1 MENPEHNQGTGS
13 PVEPSVTASKGQRKQ
28 VRVDPE
34 TFMADLRRIV
44 ATEKDPLVKLR
55 PMIKVG
61 FVGEVNSNHV
71 SQVVEILGSHTGA
84 VERLALS
91 LAVQERFGKS
101 RLLAR
106 RVLSEIR
113 ASFESAIQ
121 FDQLEFRGYRAPH
134 AIERWIGDHSP
145 KGSQSER
152 DIWFR
157 RFAVCLLNEVE
168 PKTLLVGLVAASRVW
183 MSSKPQKALSEEAQF
198 VRGIA
203 AALGGPTIGS
213 NRLDLILAG
222 VAAIDVQFRQML
234 NREFSLERQ
243 IRANEESIDGLRRN
257 VSSLE
262 AEVARSRTDSEEKA
276 ARIEEL
282 QQSLAEAAE
291 RYELLDRHWRGVSEQ
306 QLAKQSGSFRGKI
319 SHEVEEAILSLDR
332 EDPNTDMALDRVRRI
347 REILER

>member
-1 MENPEHNQGTGS
+1 MENPEHNREASSPAEPPVSGT
-13 PVEPSVTASKGQRKQ
+13 KGQPKQ

-34 TFMADLRRIV
+34 TFMANLRRIL

-61 FVGEVNSNHV
+61 FVGEVNSTHV
-71 SQVVEILGSHTGA
+71 SQVMEILGSHAGA

-101 RLLAR
+101 RPLAR
-106 RVLSEIR
+106 RVLSEVR
-113 ASFESAIQ
+113 ASFEGAIQ
-121 FDQLEFRGYRAPH
+121 YDPHEFRGYRAPH
-134 AIERWIGDHSP
+134 AVERWIGDHAP

-157 RFAVCLLNEVE
+157 QFVVCLLNEVE

-183 MSSKPQKALSEEAQF
+183 ISSKPQKTLSDEAQF

-222 VAAIDVQFRQML
+222 VAAMDVQFRQML

-243 IRANEESIDGLRRN
+243 IRADEESIDGLRRK
-257 VSSLE
+257 VLSLE
-262 AEVARSRTDSEEKA
+262 ADVARSRTDAEEKA

-282 QQSLAEAAE
+282 QQSLAEAGE

-306 QLAKQSGSFRGKI
+306 QLAKQSGSFRGKV

-347 REILER
+347 KEILER